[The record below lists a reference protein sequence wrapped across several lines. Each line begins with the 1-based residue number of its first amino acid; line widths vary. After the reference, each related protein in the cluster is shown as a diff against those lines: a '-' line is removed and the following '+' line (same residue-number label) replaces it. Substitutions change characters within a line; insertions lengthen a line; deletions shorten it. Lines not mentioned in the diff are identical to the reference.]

1 MKTVFLVVATTMTII
16 APAIAGEAELK
27 TCRGVLTENWI
38 QGVAVPHPDNGTR
51 LIRGD
56 NINNSCLFVARSIA
70 GKQILRVC
78 RMGFAC
84 QAQVALSDD
93 PADVPIIDRVIS
105 VQNLNRRIK

>member
-1 MKTVFLVVATTMTII
+1 LKTVFLVVSITITI
-16 APAIAGEAELK
+16 VASAIAGEAELK

-51 LIRGD
+51 LIRGY
-56 NINNSCLFVARSIA
+56 NIDNSCLFVARSIV
-70 GKQILRVC
+70 GRQILRVC

-84 QAQVALSDD
+84 QAQVALRDD
-93 PADVPIIDRVIS
+93 PADVRIIDRVIS